1 MEDLVASTTSLATS
15 RMRAVHAR
23 RDPQPILLD
32 PWGDRL
38 VPASLLVA
46 SLNPQ
51 GSQSESAPGDVSE
64 DALASITDD
73 YLRASPAYTN
83 VITRSRYT
91 EDALRE
97 AVARGV
103 RQYVLIGAGF
113 DSYALRRPA
122 QAKDLQV
129 FEVDHP
135 ATQALKKQRLAECG
149 ITLEAGVYFVA
160 ADLAREQL
168 DAALKKT
175 SFNRAQPTFFSWL
188 GVTMYLT
195 RAANMAALRS
205 IVACSAPGSEL
216 VFSYIDQKLFQP
228 EGAAAAA
235 LFAELEQTV
244 KSVGEPF
251 VSGFH
256 PADLADD
263 IRHLGLELVEDLND
277 FQLVERYDPA
287 GVNGLKP
294 TDRSHLARVRVR
306 APLAK
311 LSADSANG

>member
-1 MEDLVASTTSLATS
+1 MEDQVASTTSLATS
-15 RMRAVHAR
+15 RMRAIHTR
-23 RDPQPILLD
+23 RDPQPILHD

-46 SLNPQ
+46 FLNPAVAHSSSD
-51 GSQSESAPGDVSE
+51 GENSE
-64 DALASITDD
+64 DPLADLADD
-73 YLRASPAYTN
+73 FLRASPAYTN

-91 EDALRE
+91 EDALSE
-97 AVARGV
+97 ALARGV

-122 QAKDLQV
+122 QARDLQV

-135 ATQALKKQRLAECG
+135 ATQALKRRRIAECG
-149 ITLEAGVYFVA
+149 ITIETGVHFVA
-160 ADLAREQL
+160 ADLAKEGL
-168 DAALKKT
+168 DAALSKT
-175 SFNRAQPTFFSWL
+175 TFSKSAPTFFSWL

-195 RAANMAALRS
+195 RAANMAALKS

-216 VFSYIDQKLFQP
+216 VFSYIDQKLFEPQ
-228 EGAAAAA
+228 GAAEAA
-235 LFAELEQTV
+235 LFEELEQTV

-251 VSGFH
+251 ISGFH
-256 PADLADD
+256 PADLAND
-263 IRHLGLELVEDLND
+263 IRYLGLELVEDLND

-294 TDRSHLARVRVR
+294 TDRSHIARVLVR
-306 APLAK
+306 GAAQK
-311 LSADSANG
+311 

>member
-23 RDPQPILLD
+23 CDPQPILLD

-38 VPASLLVA
+38 VPAALLLA
-46 SLNPQ
+46 SLNPA
-51 GSQSESAPGDVSE
+51 GSNSNSAAGDAA
-64 DALASITDD
+64 DDLLASMTDD

-91 EDALRE
+91 EDALS
-97 AVARGV
+97 AALARGV

-122 QAKDLQV
+122 QARELQV

-135 ATQALKKQRLAECG
+135 ATQALKKQRLAACG
-149 ITLEAGVYFVA
+149 ITLEAGVHFVA

-168 DAALKKT
+168 DIALSKT
-175 SFNRAQPTFFSWL
+175 SFDRTQPTFFSWL

-195 RAANMAALRS
+195 RAANMAALKS
-205 IVACSAPGSEL
+205 IAACCAPGSEL
-216 VFSYIDQKLFQP
+216 VFSYADQKLFQP
-228 EGAAAAA
+228 EGAALAAS
-235 LFAELEQTV
+235 FAELEQTV

-256 PADLADD
+256 PAELADD
-263 IRHLGLELVEDLND
+263 IRPLGLQLMEDMND
-277 FQLVERYDPA
+277 FQLVQRYDPA
-287 GVNGLKP
+287 AVNGLKP
-294 TDRSHLARVRVR
+294 VDRSHVARVLVHG
-306 APLAK
+306 AAHQ
-311 LSADSANG
+311 

>member
-15 RMRAVHAR
+15 RMRAVHTR
-23 RDPQPILLD
+23 RDPEPILLD

-38 VPASLLVA
+38 VPATLLVA
-46 SLNPQ
+46 SLNP
-51 GSQSESAPGDVSE
+51 GDSQPRSAPGDVSE
-64 DALASITDD
+64 DVLASITDD

-91 EDALRE
+91 EDALS
-97 AVARGV
+97 AAIARGV

-122 QAKDLQV
+122 QAKELQV

-149 ITLEAGVYFVA
+149 ITLEAGVHFVA

-168 DAALKKT
+168 DAALSKT
-175 SFNRAQPTFFSWL
+175 SFNKAQPTFFSWL

-195 RAANMAALRS
+195 RAANMAALNS

-228 EGAAAAA
+228 EGVAAAA

-263 IRHLGLELVEDLND
+263 ICHLGLELVEDLND

-294 TDRSHLARVRVR
+294 ADRSHIARVLVR
-306 APLAK
+306 GTAQ
-311 LSADSANG
+311 

>member
-38 VPASLLVA
+38 VPAALLVA
-46 SLNPQ
+46 SLNPE
-51 GSQSESAPGDVSE
+51 GPQSNSAPADVAE
-64 DALASITDD
+64 DILASITDD

-91 EDALRE
+91 EDALSAAL
-97 AVARGV
+97 AVGV

-122 QAKDLQV
+122 EAKDLQV

-149 ITLEAGVYFVA
+149 INVEAGVHFVA
-160 ADLAREQL
+160 ADLAREPL
-168 DAALKKT
+168 DAALSKT
-175 SFNRAQPTFFSWL
+175 SFDRTQPTFFSWL

-195 RAANMAALRS
+195 RAANMAALKS
-205 IVACSAPGSEL
+205 IVDISAPGSEL

-256 PADLADD
+256 PVELADD

-294 TDRSHLARVRVR
+294 ADRSHIARVFVR
-306 APLAK
+306 GAPQQ
-311 LSADSANG
+311 

>member
-1 MEDLVASTTSLATS
+1 MEDRVASTTSLATS

-32 PWGDRL
+32 SWGDLL
-38 VPASLLVA
+38 VPAALLVA
-46 SLNPQ
+46 TLNPDN
-51 GSQSESAPGDVSE
+51 SRSNSAPAAGSE
-64 DALASITDD
+64 DALANITDD

-91 EDALRE
+91 EDALG
-97 AVARGV
+97 AAIDRGV

-122 QAKDLQV
+122 AAKDLQV

-149 ITLEAGVYFVA
+149 ITVEAGVHFVA
-160 ADLAREQL
+160 ANLANERL
-168 DAALKKT
+168 DTALAKT
-175 SFNRAQPTFFSWL
+175 PFDRAQPTFFSWL

-195 RAANMAALRS
+195 RAANMAALKS
-205 IVACSAPGSEL
+205 IVDISAAGSEL

-228 EGAAAAA
+228 KGAAAAA

-256 PADLADD
+256 PADLADN
-263 IRHLGLELVEDLND
+263 IRHLGLELV
-277 FQLVERYDPA
+277 
-287 GVNGLKP
+287 
-294 TDRSHLARVRVR
+294 
-306 APLAK
+306 
-311 LSADSANG
+311 

>member
-23 RDPQPILLD
+23 CDPQPILRD

-38 VPASLLVA
+38 VPAALLVA
-46 SLNPQ
+46 SLNPA
-51 GSQSESAPGDVSE
+51 GSQSNSAPGDVAE
-64 DALASITDD
+64 DILASITDD

-91 EDALRE
+91 EDALS
-97 AVARGV
+97 AVIAGGV
-103 RQYVLIGAGF
+103 RQYVL
-113 DSYALRRPA
+113 
-122 QAKDLQV
+122 
-129 FEVDHP
+129 
-135 ATQALKKQRLAECG
+135 KQRLAECG
-149 ITLEAGVYFVA
+149 ITVEAGVHFVA
-160 ADLAREQL
+160 ADLAREPL
-168 DAALKKT
+168 DAALSKT
-175 SFNRAQPTFFSWL
+175 PFDRSQPTFFSWL

-195 RAANMAALRS
+195 RAANMAALKS
-205 IVACSAPGSEL
+205 IVDISAPGSEL

-256 PADLADD
+256 PVDLADD

-294 TDRSHLARVRVR
+294 ADRSHIARVLVR
-306 APLAK
+306 GTAQQ
-311 LSADSANG
+311 